1 MNRLCQN
8 HLRRTYSRLVSAY
21 FKSLILECHK
31 SYLTFSFVISYPQHS
46 KGYYNLNLM
55 MKFLTKINIMTKLAM
70 IFAIF
75 TKIYIGYYLYTLD
88 SHLEMPPFL
97 SHF

>member
-46 KGYYNLNLM
+46 KSYYNLNLM

-75 TKIYIGYYLYTLD
+75 TKIYIG
-88 SHLEMPPFL
+88 
-97 SHF
+97 